1 MPKFS
6 VVIPTYNRADSLLRT
21 LQSVLAQSFIDFE
34 AIVVDDGSTD
44 NTQQVVNTL
53 KDPRI
58 RYHKMI
64 NSGGPATPRNKGI
77 SEAKGE
83 WICLLDSDD
92 LWYPQKLMVLHDYL
106 QKNVNIDVAY
116 HSLNINM
123 DYLRVTR
130 AIYTRGLMTNS
141 YEDLLRNGNDC
152 PTSSVAVRKSFI
164 NRNNIEFDESKEFRI
179 VEDYDFWLKL
189 ADCGARFVRI
199 DQVLGEYVVGFEN
212 ISGDV
217 KKHRKNLLHILHY
230 HVFEV
235 QRFEPDKKKLWRE
248 IKAKNHAQF
257 AVLDMKNKHYAFAI
271 KNSSIAAFCSPKY
284 FMRRFM
290 KASHKILSSNSQKI

>member
-6 VVIPTYNRADSLLRT
+6 VIIPTYNRAESLRRT
-21 LQSVLAQSFIDFE
+21 LQSVLAQSFTDFE

-44 NTQQVVNTL
+44 HTQNIVN
-53 KDPRI
+53 KFEDSRI
-58 RYHKMI
+58 RYYKMV

-92 LWYPQKLMVLHDYL
+92 LWYPQKLMVLHDHL
-106 QKNVNIDVAY
+106 QNDANIDVAY

-123 DYLRVTR
+123 DYQYVTQ
-130 AIYTRGLMTNS
+130 AIYTRGLMANS

-152 PTSSVAVRKSFI
+152 PTSSVAVRKDFI
-164 NRNNIEFDESKEFRI
+164 KKHDIKFDESKEFRI
-179 VEDYDFWLKL
+179 VEDYDFWLNL
-189 ADCGARFVRI
+189 ANYGAKFVRI

-217 KKHRKNLLHILHY
+217 KKHRENLLHILHY
-230 HVFEV
+230 HVFKV
-235 QRFEPDKKKLWRE
+235 QVFESNKKKLWRE
-248 IKAKNHAQF
+248 IKSKNHAQF
-257 AVLDMKNKHYAFAI
+257 AVLDMKNKRYPLAI
-271 KNSSIAAFCSPKY
+271 KNSLIAVFYSPKY
-284 FMRRFM
+284 FMRRM
-290 KASHKILSSNSQKI
+290 LKASQKIFFPKLQGA